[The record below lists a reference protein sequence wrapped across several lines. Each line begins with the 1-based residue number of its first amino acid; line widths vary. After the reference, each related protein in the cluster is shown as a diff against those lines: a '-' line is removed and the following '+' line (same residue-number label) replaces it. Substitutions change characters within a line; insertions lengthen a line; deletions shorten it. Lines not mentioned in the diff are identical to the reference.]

1 MNLDITTAIFYGLYL
16 LTPILSFLLP
26 STGLTLVQIAGLF
39 IIQAV
44 VAFLYVNPLFGA
56 IVWLIYVG
64 AVSVL
69 FLVVVTTLAPN
80 QWRIEHYSTVNLKN
94 EIIVVCV
101 ITTAM
106 FQIFNEVIW
115 LVKQAN
121 GITYYSNV
129 INSNKTNTNLVTIN
143 DVMVQNVGFMNN
155 KILFLTCGFL
165 LVIGMY
171 IVIQSTIITPES
183 IKNWWLNNKKY

>member
-121 GITYYSNV
+121 SITYYSNV

-183 IKNWWLNNKKY
+183 IKNWWLSNKKY

>member
-121 GITYYSNV
+121 SITYYSNV
-129 INSNKTNTNLVTIN
+129 INNNKTNTNLVTIN
-143 DVMVQNVGFMNN
+143 DVMVQNVGFMNS

>member
-121 GITYYSNV
+121 SITYYSNV
-129 INSNKTNTNLVTIN
+129 INHNKTNINLVTIN
-143 DVMVQNVGFMNN
+143 DVMVQNIGFMNN

-171 IVIQSTIITPES
+171 IVIQSTIVTPES